1 MIIIAFSDKTSKILP
16 RIFCRRMRHCAPIIP
31 VANGRLVMHQFTSM
45 GNVRR
50 INLTMRDIRVLRAN
64 GWKFVYVA
72 QSAPASCDMQRAI
85 TCVDLSKRVLNIKD
99 VRIQTPYALYKHLTQ

>member
-16 RIFCRRMRHCAPIIP
+16 RIFCRHLRHCAPIIP
-31 VANGRLVMHQFTSM
+31 TGGQRLVMFQFTSRAR
-45 GNVRR
+45 VQK

-72 QSAPASCDMQRAI
+72 KSAHASCDMTRAI

-99 VRIQTPYALYKHLTQ
+99 FRIQTPYALYKHLTQ